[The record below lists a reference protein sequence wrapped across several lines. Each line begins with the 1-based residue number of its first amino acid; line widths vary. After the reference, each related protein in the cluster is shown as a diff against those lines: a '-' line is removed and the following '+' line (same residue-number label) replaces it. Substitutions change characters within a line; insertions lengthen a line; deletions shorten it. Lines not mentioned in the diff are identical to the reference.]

1 MSIQSV
7 SLQGTTDASGDLTVN
22 AAARISG
29 FLERV
34 DWIDGDLADGNDA
47 VISVQGTPNGVAQTL
62 MTLTNANADAV
73 YYPRT
78 LMQGDTG
85 ADLTGSAGGDRT
97 RYLVIGVPRLVV
109 AAGGNAKSGGCIL
122 YYEPV

>member
-1 MSIQSV
+1 MSIRSI
-7 SLQGTTDASGDLTVN
+7 SLQGTTDSGGDLTVN
-22 AAARISG
+22 GDTQIRG
-29 FLERV
+29 YLERV
-34 DWIDGDLADGNDA
+34 DWIDGTLVDGNDA
-47 VISVQGTPNGVAQTL
+47 VISVQDTPNGTAQTL
-62 MTLTNANADAV
+62 MTLTDANADAV

-78 LMQGDTG
+78 LMQGETG

-109 AAGGNAKSGGCIL
+109 ADGGNTKDGGCIL

>member
-1 MSIQSV
+1 MSIRSIE
-7 SLQGTTDASGDLTVN
+7 LEGTTDGSGDVTVN
-22 AAARISG
+22 STLRISG
-29 FLERV
+29 YLERV
-34 DWIDGDLADGNDA
+34 DWVDGDLADGNDA
-47 VISVQGTPNGVAQTL
+47 VISVQGTPSGVAQTL

-78 LMQGDTG
+78 LMQGETG

-109 AAGGNAKSGGCIL
+109 SSGGATKTGGCIL